1 MSISDPVIWG
11 KESLAAANWT
21 QIDAAS
27 TADYN
32 FFKAS
37 VEMK

>member
-11 KESLAAANWT
+11 KESLGDADWT
-21 QIDAAS
+21 QIDAVT

-32 FFKAS
+32 FFKVS